1 MTSAATR
8 PEPASPKP
16 YRLCGCFHVATE
28 EQAAVVQQIARD
40 VLGGKG
46 FAVDYE
52 GQDEDG
58 LGVTMV
64 VLP

>member
-1 MTSAATR
+1 VTNIRTRGEDHGDSVAAQDR
-8 PEPASPKP
+8 
-16 YRLCGCFHVATE
+16 VATE